1 MVTLRS
7 VCLMARWPHVAC
19 CREIL
24 DIIYTRPL
32 KQWPETTSEAESVHQ
47 LGMIRFTCLPL
58 DSTPIPI
65 GFLRPSSFS
74 AAIRRVGILKV
85 CGHLSDVSHIFK
97 QANVPFRSCKL
108 CCLPLSPRKKIT
120 LSTMIC
126 GEFLCLHVSLWHYD
140 QGHLLAGQS
149 VCFRQL

>member
-1 MVTLRS
+1 MVALRS

-19 CREIL
+19 SREIL
-24 DIIYTRPL
+24 DIIYTRRL
-32 KQWPETTSEAESVHQ
+32 KQW
-47 LGMIRFTCLPL
+47 PL

-120 LSTMIC
+120 LSTIIC